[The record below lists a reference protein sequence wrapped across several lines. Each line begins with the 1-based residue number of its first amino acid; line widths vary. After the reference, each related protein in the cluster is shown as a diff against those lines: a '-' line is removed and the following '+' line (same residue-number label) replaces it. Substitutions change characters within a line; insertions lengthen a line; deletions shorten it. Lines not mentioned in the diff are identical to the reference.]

1 MGARDRHD
9 VGGQRPRLPEALVN
23 DAKEIGRWQT
33 SLLPAVLAVALVAVG
48 LGLAWRGWG
57 YYVLPLDLRVEHEDY
72 RVLGPGGVVGHG
84 YGIVGTAL
92 IVLNLL
98 YLVRRKL
105 AKLPLGSMRVWLDM
119 HAFTGLVGG
128 MLVLF
133 HSAFQMRTPI
143 ANLSAVSL
151 VVVVL
156 TGVLGRFLHWLA
168 PGADDAALEEQLHGL
183 DAVMPGLA
191 QRIRAALAAAPATR
205 LDDATLMSAIATI
218 PTWARQRGAR
228 RRAVRE
234 IVSQAAS
241 ERAFDGNEYALFHRM
256 EARAVRLAGRGAT
269 AAGAS
274 ALLRTWRGLHRLLAI
289 VMLLTVPVHIGVAWL
304 YGYRWIWS
312 E

>member
-1 MGARDRHD
+1 
-9 VGGQRPRLPEALVN
+9 
-23 DAKEIGRWQT
+23 
-33 SLLPAVLAVALVAVG
+33 VLAALLLLLGA
-48 LGLAWRGWG
+48 GLAWRGWG
-57 YYVLPLDLRVEHEDY
+57 YYVLPLDVRVEHEDY
-72 RVLGPGGVVGHG
+72 RVLGPGGLVGHG

-119 HAFTGLVGG
+119 HAFTGLAGG

-133 HSAFQMRTPI
+133 HSAFQSRTPI
-143 ANLSAVSL
+143 ASLSAVSL

-168 PGADDAALEEQLHGL
+168 PSADEAGLEEQLAGL
-183 DAVMPGLA
+183 DAAVPGVA
-191 QRIRAALAAAPATR
+191 RRIRGALAAHPPTR
-205 LDDATLMSAIATI
+205 LDDATLLRAVSHL
-218 PTWARQRGAR
+218 PTWARERAAR
-228 RRAVRE
+228 RRAVRDA
-234 IVSQAAS
+234 IVGASPERELDAA
-241 ERAFDGNEYALFHRM
+241 EQALFRRM
-256 EARAVRLAGRGAT
+256 ERQAVRLAGRSAT

-274 ALLRTWRGLHRLLAI
+274 ALLRTWRGLHRVLAI